1 MCWWHHPEG
10 GRREEGFLPFFFFPP
25 SLNSRSKQQQ
35 TASERKGGRADG
47 RGREG
52 AMLPL
57 KGATARGVAGE
68 RGRETKRRADMK
80 HRKMNS
86 EQHADTLR
94 ARTTLQYVFVKTG
107 VHYLLRRRVIN
118 FAAFAYGV
126 CGIRRPTE

>member
-1 MCWWHHPEG
+1 
-10 GRREEGFLPFFFFPP
+10 
-25 SLNSRSKQQQ
+25 
-35 TASERKGGRADG
+35 
-47 RGREG
+47 
-52 AMLPL
+52 MLPL
-57 KGATARGVAGE
+57 KGATARGVAE
-68 RGRETKRRADMK
+68 RGGETKRRADMK